1 MARYTRSRRWQQS
14 KEVEFSIG
22 SFIDQIHGYG
32 ARAARKHREISGS
45 RVSAEDVVCRVLRL
59 GCG

>member
-1 MARYTRSRRWQQS
+1 
-14 KEVEFSIG
+14 VEFSIG

-32 ARAARKHREISGS
+32 ARAARESREISGS